1 MFVHMFTTSSWP
13 IWDDLN
19 IWTSPEVSHLY
30 VRKTSGLMSSLHQ
43 RWLKHDNF
51 TVGDLDPDTPTPS
64 TPRSSEKTS
73 RSESGRPWFV
83 VGIKKTNILPVRHE
97 HLTFGT
103 LCQVQERNFTG
114 SRILRMFGQFVKSLW
129 HGGSSQ
135 ILSKQPSFQT
145 SFTASIVMSCHLVM
159 AQNPGTQMV
168 SKVMAS

>member
-1 MFVHMFTTSSWP
+1 MFVHMFTTSNWP

-30 VRKTSGLMSSLHQ
+30 VRKTPGLMSSLHQ
-43 RWLKHDNF
+43 RWLKHDDF
-51 TVGDLDPDTPTPS
+51 TVGDLDLDTPTPS

-97 HLTFGT
+97 YLTFGT

-129 HGGSSQ
+129 TWRKLPNPQ
-135 ILSKQPSFQT
+135 QTTQFPNIIYSFY
-145 SFTASIVMSCHLVM
+145 SHVMSF
-159 AQNPGTQMV
+159 GYG
-168 SKVMAS
+168 SKPWCPNGIQSHG